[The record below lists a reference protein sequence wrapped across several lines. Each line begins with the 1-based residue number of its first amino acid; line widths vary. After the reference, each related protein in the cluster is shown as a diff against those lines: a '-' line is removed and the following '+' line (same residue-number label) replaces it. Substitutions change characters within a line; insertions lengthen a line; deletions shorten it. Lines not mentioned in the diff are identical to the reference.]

1 MCFSNG
7 NSVYVE
13 YGDVCK
19 IGDKVGMLLDFK
31 DTGLDVSF
39 FVNKT
44 FLGVAFKS
52 LPIDSYFPSAL
63 ILFDD
68 CKVRIDNQVNVP
80 EY

>member
-1 MCFSNG
+1 
-7 NSVYVE
+7 
-13 YGDVCK
+13 
-19 IGDKVGMLLDFK
+19 MLLDFK

-80 EY
+80 EYQINFLFQEILLKLFIN